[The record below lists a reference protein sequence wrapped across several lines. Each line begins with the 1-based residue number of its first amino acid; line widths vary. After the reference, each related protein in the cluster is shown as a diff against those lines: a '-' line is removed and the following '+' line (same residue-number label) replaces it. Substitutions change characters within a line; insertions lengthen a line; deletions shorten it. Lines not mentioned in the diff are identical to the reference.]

1 MTLLSC
7 FDELLAQ
14 CQPAFKQWRTYD
26 RAREN
31 AYASL
36 IVLGRHTISRMICAK
51 NKQQQDWSADYQFF
65 ARSEWNADDL
75 YATVLSECAQ
85 HSHWH
90 DNAILSVLDD
100 TCRKKTG
107 KKIPGV
113 RTLRDPMSLPYHVN
127 LMRALRF
134 TQAAVIINPERRL
147 DTVRAIPVLF
157 DSAFPAFKPKKN
169 APEEVKERY
178 QQEQKEKSLSVQGH
192 RAALKLREQIDR
204 LPQGKERRLFLAV
217 DGSYC
222 NRNFLRELPDSIV
235 PIARARKDAKLYAP
249 VTAKNPKGRHRIYG
263 QALPTP
269 EEIRKDSSYLWQT
282 AWIYA
287 AGKYHELHYKE
298 VRPVLWKKGTG
309 ATPYRLIVIAP
320 LRYRRNKNAKLLY
333 RDPAYLLT
341 PDMEVPANIILQH
354 YTFRWDIEVDHRDEK
369 SLIRVGDAQV
379 RSEKSVTCQ
388 PQFSVFA
395 YSLLLLAAL
404 KAYGPVRTADYLP
417 LPKWRREETRRPS
430 TLDILAQLRREI
442 MLEQI
447 QLEQELF
454 QRTTT
459 KKQYHCKRPKSK
471 IEARKRGF
479 AIAGETP
486 TTHSKL
492 PVNILSALLYADT

>member
-269 EEIRKDSSYLWQT
+269 
-282 AWIYA
+282 
-287 AGKYHELHYKE
+287 
-298 VRPVLWKKGTG
+298 
-309 ATPYRLIVIAP
+309 
-320 LRYRRNKNAKLLY
+320 
-333 RDPAYLLT
+333 
-341 PDMEVPANIILQH
+341 
-354 YTFRWDIEVDHRDEK
+354 
-369 SLIRVGDAQV
+369 
-379 RSEKSVTCQ
+379 
-388 PQFSVFA
+388 
-395 YSLLLLAAL
+395 
-404 KAYGPVRTADYLP
+404 
-417 LPKWRREETRRPS
+417 
-430 TLDILAQLRREI
+430 
-442 MLEQI
+442 
-447 QLEQELF
+447 
-454 QRTTT
+454 
-459 KKQYHCKRPKSK
+459 
-471 IEARKRGF
+471 
-479 AIAGETP
+479 
-486 TTHSKL
+486 
-492 PVNILSALLYADT
+492 

>member
-1 MTLLSC
+1 MSLLSC

-14 CQPAFKQWRTYD
+14 SQPAFRQWRTYE

-36 IVLGRHTISRMICAK
+36 IVLGRHTVTRMICAK

-75 YATVLSECAQ
+75 YFTILSECAQ
-85 HSHWH
+85 HSYWH
-90 DNAILSVLDD
+90 DNAILAVLDD

-134 TQAAVIINPERRL
+134 TQAAVIINPEQRL
-147 DTVRAIPVLF
+147 DAVRAIPVLF
-157 DSAFPAFKPKKN
+157 DSAFPALKPKKN
-169 APEEVKERY
+169 APDEVKERY
-178 QQEQKEKSLSVQGH
+178 QQEKKEKSLSVQGH
-192 RAALKLREQIDR
+192 RAALKLREQIDH
-204 LPQGKERRLFLAV
+204 LPQGKERLLFLAV

-222 NRNFLRELPDSIV
+222 NRNFLRDLPDNII

-249 VTAKNPKGRHRIYG
+249 VTAKNPKGRRRIYG

-269 EEIRKDSSYLWQT
+269 EEIRKDSSYPWQT

-287 AGKYHELHYKE
+287 AGKYHELYYKE
-298 VRPVLWKKGTG
+298 VKPVLWKKGTG

-320 LRYRRNKNAKLLY
+320 LRYRRNKGAKLLY

-341 PDMEVPANIILQH
+341 PDLERPATIILQH
-354 YTFRWDIEVDHRDEK
+354 YAFRWDIEVDHRDEK
-369 SLIRVGDAQV
+369 SLTRVGDAQV

-388 PQFSVFA
+388 PQFAVFA

-430 TLDILAQLRREI
+430 TLDILGQLRREI
-442 MLEQI
+442 MIEQI
-447 QLEQELF
+447 KLDKELF

-459 KKQYHCKRPKSK
+459 KRKHHGKRPKSK

-479 AIAGETP
+479 AMAGEP
-486 TTHSKL
+486 RTTRSKL
-492 PVNILSALLYADT
+492 PVNILSTLLYADT